1 MNDSLSKFSNGMN
14 PKLIRNFSII
24 AHVDHGKS
32 TLADRLLE
40 RTGTIAERNMRDQFL
55 DRMDLERER
64 GITIK
69 MQPVRMK
76 YHDYVLN
83 LIDTPGHI
91 DFSYEVSRALHAVEG
106 VLLLVDSTQGVQ
118 AQTLTTLAA
127 AQAQGC
133 VIIPIVS
140 KIDSPA
146 ARVEEVK
153 SELAQLLH
161 VSPDDVFAV
170 SGRTGAGVDELLEA
184 IVKLVPP
191 PRFSRSEA
199 TMKTQVGSHSEPPPH
214 SAAEKVGEEPR
225 GLVFDF
231 SFSKHRGVAVYL
243 RVFDGTFK
251 KGQSLRFHAAGEEF
265 IALEVGIFAPEERP
279 AESLSAGE
287 IGYIVTGIKEAGVV
301 AVGDTI
307 GSAKG
312 SLPALPGYEKVRP
325 VVWASV
331 YPSNQDDLTVLRQ
344 SLERL
349 RLSDSSLSFEEESSG
364 VLGRGF
370 RCGFL
375 GLLHLE
381 IVTERLKREFGL
393 SLIVTI
399 PTISYVVTKTNGVRE
414 TIYTPSR
421 FPEHGDI
428 EKIEEPWARV
438 IIITPSESVS
448 ALVQMLY
455 DHEANTVATET
466 YHDGRIEMIVEM
478 PLREL
483 MRGFFDK
490 LKSISSGYASLSYE
504 ILPEERVADVARLDV
519 LVAEEPVPAF
529 ARVVA
534 MRRVQEDAEK
544 MVEKLHRLL
553 PKQLFVTK
561 IQAKSA
567 GRIIASRSLSAMRKD
582 VTGYLYGGDV
592 SRKNKLLDKQKRGK
606 KKMLERGTGKV
617 NIPEEVFMKMVQS
630 SAE

>member
-1 MNDSLSKFSNGMN
+1 MN
-14 PKLIRNFSII
+14 PKNIRNFSIV

-40 RTGTIAERNMRDQFL
+40 RTGTIPARMMRDQVL

-69 MQPVRMK
+69 MQPVRMQ
-76 YHDYVLN
+76 YRDHILN

-91 DFSYEVSRALHAVEG
+91 DFSYEVSRALRAVEG
-106 VLLLVDSTQGVQ
+106 VLLLVDATQGVQ
-118 AQTLTTLAA
+118 AQTLTTLASA
-127 AQAQGC
+127 VAQKC

-146 ARVEEVK
+146 ARVSEVTA
-153 SELAQLLH
+153 ELAKLVR
-161 VSPDDVFAV
+161 VSPDEVLAV
-170 SGRTGAGVDELLEA
+170 SGKTGAGVDDLLAA
-184 IVKLVPP
+184 IVERIPS
-191 PRFSRSEA
+191 PR
-199 TMKTQVGSHSEPPPH
+199 GSAPV
-214 SAAEKVGEEPR
+214 AGAEPR
-225 GLVFDF
+225 GLIFDF
-231 SFSKHRGVAVYL
+231 SYSTHRGIAVYL

-251 KGQSLRFHAAGEEF
+251 KGQSLTFHAAGKDF
-265 IALEVGIFAPEERP
+265 TALEVGIFMPDETP
-279 AESLSAGE
+279 VDSLSTGE
-287 IGYIVTGIKEAGVV
+287 IGYIVTGIKEPGIV

-307 GSAKG
+307 GAAKG
-312 SLPALPGYEKVRP
+312 SLPALAGYERPRP

-331 YPSNQDDLTVLRQ
+331 YPEGQDDLPLLRK

-381 IVTERLKREFGL
+381 IITERLRREFGL
-393 SLIVTI
+393 ALIVTI
-399 PTISYVVTKTNGVRE
+399 PTISYVVTKLNGTRDI
-414 TIYTPSR
+414 IYTPAK

-428 EKIEEPWARV
+428 AQIEEPWTKV
-438 IIITPSESVS
+438 VIITPPDSTS
-448 ALVQMLY
+448 ALIQLLY
-455 DHEANTVATET
+455 EHEAQTLATET
-466 YHDGRIEMIVEM
+466 YQDGRIEMVVEM

-483 MRGFFDK
+483 MRGFFDT
-490 LKSISSGYASLSYE
+490 LKNISSGYASLSYE
-504 ILPEERVADVARLDV
+504 ILPERTADVVRLDV
-519 LVAEEPVPAF
+519 LVADEAIPAF

-534 MRRVQEDAEK
+534 RRRVEEEAEK
-544 MVEKLHRLL
+544 MVEKLHTIL
-553 PKQLFVTK
+553 PKQLFTTK
-561 IQAKSA
+561 IQARVQ
-567 GRIIASRSLSAMRKD
+567 GRIIASRTLSAMRKD

-606 KKMLERGTGKV
+606 KKLLERGRGKV

>member
-1 MNDSLSKFSNGMN
+1 MNSRH
-14 PKLIRNFSII
+14 IRNFSII

-40 RTGTIAERNMRDQFL
+40 RTGTIPERMMRDQVL

-76 YHDYVLN
+76 YSRDGKEYVLN

-133 VIIPIVS
+133 VVIPVVS

-146 ARVEEVK
+146 ARVAEVK
-153 SELAQLLH
+153 EELAKLLH
-161 VSPDDVFAV
+161 VSSDTVLAV
-170 SGRTGAGVDELLEA
+170 SGRAGTGVAELLEA
-184 IVKLVPP
+184 IVDRVPP
-191 PRFSRSEA
+191 PRASES
-199 TMKTQVGSHSEPPPH
+199 GS
-214 SAAEKVGEEPR
+214 GDEPR
-225 GLVFDF
+225 GTIFDF
-231 SFSKHRGVAVYL
+231 SYSKHRGVAVYL

-251 KGQSLRFHAAGEEF
+251 KGQQLTFHAAGKEF
-265 IALEVGIFAPEERP
+265 IALETGIFAPDETP

-287 IGYIVTGIKEAGVV
+287 IGYIVTGIKEPGVV

-307 GSAKG
+307 GMVHG
-312 SLPALPGYEKVRP
+312 SLPALGGYEKPRP

-331 YPSNQDDLTVLRQ
+331 YPESQDDLPVLRK

-393 SLIVTI
+393 ALVVTI
-399 PTISYVVTKTNGVRE
+399 PTISYVITRHNGERE
-414 TIYTPSR
+414 TIYTPAK

-428 EKIEEPWARV
+428 LKIEEPWAKV
-438 IIITPSESVS
+438 IIITPPDSVS
-448 ALVQMLY
+448 SLIQLLY
-455 DHEANTVATET
+455 DHEAHTLSTET
-466 YHDGRIEMIVEM
+466 YTDGRIGMTIEM

-490 LKSISSGYASLSYE
+490 LKNISSGYASLSYE
-504 ILPEERVADVARLDV
+504 ILPEREADVVRLDV

-534 MRRVQEDAEK
+534 RRRVDEEADK
-544 MVEKLHRLL
+544 MVEKLYGIL

-561 IQAKSA
+561 IQAKA
-567 GRIIASRSLSAMRKD
+567 LGRIIASRALSAMRKD

-592 SRKNKLLDKQKRGK
+592 SRKMKLLQKQKRGK

>member
-1 MNDSLSKFSNGMN
+1 MSPDR
-14 PKLIRNFSII
+14 IRNFSII

-40 RTGTIAERNMRDQFL
+40 RTGTIPERLMRDQFL

-69 MQPVRMK
+69 MQPVRMQ
-76 YHDYVLN
+76 YRDYTFN

-127 AQAQGC
+127 AREQGC
-133 VIIPIVS
+133 AILPVVS

-146 ARVEEVK
+146 ARVAEVTE
-153 SELAQLLH
+153 ELAELLKIDPAL
-161 VSPDDVFAV
+161 VLPV
-170 SGRTGAGVDELLEA
+170 SGRTGEGVDGLLEA
-184 IVKLVPP
+184 IIERIPA
-191 PRFSRSEA
+191 PRSNLGV
-199 TMKTQVGSHSEPPPH
+199 QGSTL
-214 SAAEKVGEEPR
+214 KDEPR

-231 SFSKHRGVAVYL
+231 SYSKHRGIAVYL
-243 RVFDGTFK
+243 RVFDGTFT
-251 KGQSLRFHAAGEEF
+251 KGQSLGFSAAGKEF
-265 IALEVGIFAPEERP
+265 IALETGIFAPEERP
-279 AESLSAGE
+279 ADSLSAGE

-301 AVGDTI
+301 AVGDTVGAARGI
-307 GSAKG
+307 
-312 SLPALPGYEKVRP
+312 LPALAGYARPRP

-331 YPSNQDDLTVLRQ
+331 YPESQDDLPMLRQ

-393 SLIVTI
+393 TLVVTI
-399 PTISYVVTKTNGVRE
+399 PTISYTVTTNNGKRE
-414 TIYTPSR
+414 VIYTPAR
-421 FPEHGDI
+421 FPEYGDI
-428 EKIEEPWARV
+428 AMIEEPWARV
-438 IIITPSESVS
+438 TIITPPATLS

-455 DHEANTVATET
+455 DHEAVTVSTET
-466 YHDGRIEMIVEM
+466 HKDGRVELAVEM

-490 LKSISSGYASLSYE
+490 LKSVSSGYASLSYE
-504 ILPEERVADVARLDV
+504 ILAERAADVVRLDV

-534 MRRVQEDAEK
+534 RRRVEEEAEK
-544 MVEKLHRLL
+544 MVERLHGLL

-561 IQAKSA
+561 IQARA
-567 GRIIASRSLSAMRKD
+567 LGRIISSRSLSAMRKD

-606 KKMLERGTGKV
+606 KKLAERGKGKV
-617 NIPEEVFMKMVQS
+617 NIPEDVFMKMVQS

>member
-1 MNDSLSKFSNGMN
+1 MNDPGR
-14 PKLIRNFSII
+14 IRNFSII

-32 TLADRLLE
+32 TLADRMLE
-40 RTGTIAERNMRDQFL
+40 RTGTIPERLMRDQVL

-69 MQPVRMK
+69 MQPVRMV
-76 YHDYVLN
+76 YHPGGPERSEGQEFILN

-106 VLLLVDSTQGVQ
+106 VLLLVDATQGVQ

-146 ARVEEVK
+146 ARVSEVK
-153 SELAQLLH
+153 AELAKLVR
-161 VSPDDVFAV
+161 VSSGDVLAV
-170 SGRTGAGVDELLEA
+170 SGKSGEGVDELLAA
-184 IVKLVPP
+184 IIERIPP
-191 PRFSRSEA
+191 PSHEV
-199 TMKTQVGSHSEPPPH
+199 TEGSAP
-214 SAAEKVGEEPR
+214 AEEPR
-225 GLVFDF
+225 GLIFDF
-231 SFSKHRGVAVYL
+231 SYSTHRGIAVYL

-251 KGQSLRFHAAGEEF
+251 KGQALSFHAAGKEF
-265 IALEVGIFAPEERP
+265 IALETGIFTP
-279 AESLSAGE
+279 AETPADSLSAGE
-287 IGYIVTGIKEAGVV
+287 IGYIVTGIKEPGVV

-307 GSAKG
+307 GMAKG
-312 SLPALPGYEKVRP
+312 ALPALPGYERP
-325 VVWASV
+325 RSVVWASV
-331 YPSNQDDLTVLRQ
+331 YPESQDDLPLLRK

-364 VLGRGF
+364 ALGRGF

-381 IVTERLKREFGL
+381 IITERLRREFGL
-393 SLIVTI
+393 TLIVTT
-399 PTISYVVTKTNGVRE
+399 PTISYVVTKTNGARE
-414 TIYTPSR
+414 TVYTPSR

-428 EKIEEPWARV
+428 MKIEEPWTKT
-438 IIITPSESVS
+438 IIITPPSSLS
-448 ALVQMLY
+448 ALVQLLY
-455 DHEANTVATET
+455 EHEAQTVSTET
-466 YHDGRIEMIVEM
+466 YDDGRIEMEVLM

-483 MRGFFDK
+483 MRGFFDA
-490 LKSISSGYASLSYE
+490 LKNISSGYASLSYE
-504 ILPEERVADVARLDV
+504 IFPEREADVVRLDI

-534 MRRVQEDAEK
+534 RRRVEEDAEK
-544 MVEKLHRLL
+544 MVDKLYTIL

-561 IQAKSA
+561 IQARA
-567 GRIIASRSLSAMRKD
+567 FGRIIASRTLSAMRKD

-592 SRKNKLLDKQKRGK
+592 TRKNKLLDKQKRGK
-606 KKMLERGTGKV
+606 KHRAQFDKNRV
-617 NIPEEVFMKMVQS
+617 QIPEDVFMKMVQS

>member
-1 MNDSLSKFSNGMN
+1 MKTEHL
-14 PKLIRNFSII
+14 RNFSII

-40 RTGTIAERNMRDQFL
+40 RTGAIPERLMRDQVL

-76 YHDYVLN
+76 YQYPNGSGSVQEYVLN

-118 AQTLTTLAA
+118 AQTLTTLAM

-133 VIIPIVS
+133 IIIPVVS

-146 ARVEEVK
+146 ARVDEV
-153 SELAQLLH
+153 SDELAKLIKGKRE
-161 VSPDDVFAV
+161 DVIPV
-170 SGRTGAGVDELLEA
+170 SGKTGAGVDVLLKA
-184 IVKLVPP
+184 IVERIPP
-191 PRFSRSEA
+191 PRGSSPG
-199 TMKTQVGSHSEPPPH
+199 VGD
-214 SAAEKVGEEPR
+214 EPR
-225 GLVFDF
+225 GLIFDF
-231 SFSKHRGVAVYL
+231 SYSAHRGIAVYL
-243 RVFDGTFK
+243 RVFDGVFK
-251 KGQSLRFHAAGEEF
+251 KGQPLSFHAAGKEF
-265 IALEVGIFAPEERP
+265 VALETGIFTPGETP
-279 AESLSAGE
+279 ADSLSAGE
-287 IGYIVTGIKEAGVV
+287 IGYVVTGIKEPGVV

-307 GSAKG
+307 GQIKG
-312 SLPALPGYEKVRP
+312 ALPALPGYERVRP

-331 YPSNQDDLTVLRQ
+331 YPESQDDLPLLRK

-381 IVTERLKREFGL
+381 IITERLRREFNL
-393 SLIVTI
+393 TLIVTI
-399 PTISYVVTKTNGVRE
+399 PTISYVVTRTNGVRE
-414 TIYTPSR
+414 TIYTPAK
-421 FPEHGDI
+421 FPEYGDI
-428 EKIEEPWARV
+428 SKVEEPWAKV
-438 IIITPSESVS
+438 IIITPPESVS

-455 DHEANTVATET
+455 DHEAQTLGTET
-466 YHDGRIEMIVEM
+466 FGDGRIEMTIEM

-490 LKSISSGYASLSYE
+490 LKNISSGYASLSYE
-504 ILPEERVADVARLDV
+504 ILEEREADVVRLDV
-519 LVAEEPVPAF
+519 LVADEPVAAF

-534 MRRVQEDAEK
+534 RRRVEEEAEK
-544 MVEKLHRLL
+544 MVEKLHGIM

-561 IQAKSA
+561 IQGKAL

-606 KKMLERGTGKV
+606 KKLLERGKGKV